1 MERHA
6 LTFPVLPGSEDRVR
20 RVLADY
26 PRPETELGGGC
37 RLLATS
43 VFLWG
48 NHVVRVIDVEGPLP
62 VVMRHLASDPAVRK
76 TEEQLNPLLVR
87 PRDFSDPDSVNW
99 FFRRAMMTRVAHQ
112 EARPYQSASGVGRTQ
127 VALRYPVRPG
137 RGDAAAQMFEW
148 GQSLPLGAALR
159 TGLVG
164 TTVFRHGDLVIRV
177 LDVEGDPDEAIDRL
191 GPAVVG
197 GPTAKALTELLEPG
211 WNLAT
216 ATGRARLLAEQRLTL
231 VTHREAGA
239 VAEGAEFPSSS

>member
-6 LTFPVLPGSEDRVR
+6 LTFPVRPGTEDRVR
-20 RVLADY
+20 RILASY
-26 PRPETELGGGC
+26 PRPRTEIGGGS

-43 VFLWG
+43 VFLWK

-62 VVMRHLASDPAVRK
+62 VVVRHLTSDPAIRE
-76 TEEQLNPLLVR
+76 TEEELNPFLVR
-87 PRDFSDPDSVNW
+87 PRDFSDPESVRW
-99 FFRRAMMTRVAHQ
+99 FFRRAMMTRVVHQ
-112 EARPYQSASGVGRTQ
+112 DAGPRPSGSREGRTR

-137 RGDAAAQMFEW
+137 RGDAVAQMFSW

-159 TGLVG
+159 TGLIG

-197 GPTAKALTELLEPG
+197 GPTAKAMTELLEPG
-211 WNLAT
+211 WNLTT
-216 ATGRARLLAEQRLTL
+216 AAGRARFLSEQRLTL
-231 VTHREAGA
+231 VTHREAGDA
-239 VAEGAEFPSSS
+239 TEGAEFPSSS